1 LFDAFL
7 AETYNGD
14 VTIQPFERLTQK
26 NGVKIIDIKNKIALI
41 TGGAHRVGKAITM
54 MLATQGA
61 NVVVNYNSSDVAA
74 KETVSQAQTL
84 GVEALAVQCDV
95 ADYQAVQQMA
105 DQVQD
110 RFGGV
115 DILINSASL
124 FGKTSIPTDDIEN
137 DIATWHRVT
146 RISIDGPFYVCNAF
160 VPQMQ
165 QRGGGAIVNIV
176 DLSVWRPWKN
186 FTAHAVGKSALMA
199 LTRQLALELAPNIRV
214 NAVAPGPVLPPP
226 EYDEKQMAMISK
238 RTLLKKWGSAEDVAK
253 AVRYL
258 VEADYVTGDVMRVDG
273 GEYYG
278 QR

>member
-1 LFDAFL
+1 LSRQEKAYKRVL
-7 AETYNGD
+7 
-14 VTIQPFERLTQK
+14 TI
-26 NGVKIIDIKNKIALI
+26 NIKHKVALI

-54 MLATQGA
+54 MLAENGA

-74 KETVSQAQTL
+74 QQTVIEAEAL
-84 GVEALAVQCDV
+84 GVEALAIQCDV
-95 ADYQAVQQMA
+95 ADHQAVQRMA

-115 DILINSASL
+115 DIIINSASL
-124 FGKTSIPTDDIEN
+124 FGKTTIPTDDLE
-137 DIATWHRVT
+137 TWHRVT

-160 VPQMQ
+160 VPGMQ
-165 QRGGGAIVNIV
+165 KRGGGAIVNLV
-176 DLSVWRPWKN
+176 DLSVWRPWNN
-186 FTAHAVGKSALMA
+186 FTAHAVGKSGLMA
-199 LTRQLALELAPNIRV
+199 LTRQLALELAPDIRV

-226 EYDEKQMAMISK
+226 DYDERRMKIISK
-238 RTLLKKWGSAEDVAK
+238 RTLLKKWGSADDVVK

-258 VEADYVTGDVMRVDG
+258 LEADYVTGDVMRVDG